1 MNHLLLLQLLKL
13 SSLFFLIGPYIS
25 NDDQILGLPSV
36 LASCFCKREHG
47 SWEAFWID
55 GFSNWKKEIDII
67 ITVRKGL
74 QKETESLIMPA
85 KGRAFCTGDDKSKMK
100 GKEGNA

>member
-1 MNHLLLLQLLKL
+1 MCVSCFHPEHEPSATFTTSETEQP
-13 SSLFFLIGPYIS
+13 FLP
-25 NDDQILGLPSV
+25 DRTLHFK
-36 LASCFCKREHG
+36 FCKREHG

-55 GFSNWKKEIDII
+55 GFSIWKKEIDII